1 MDWKNKIKTINVN
14 LYLLTTN
21 NVSGALEGTKS
32 FKVRFPSKFKEWRWE
47 IMQKEVKG
55 DGSHVDYKTATV
67 KIQDGVYMFTALAW
81 KCHQN
86 IWMHSLEA
94 KIKSWLNFCLI

>member
-32 FKVRFPSKFKEWRWE
+32 FKVRFPSKFKE
-47 IMQKEVKG
+47 
-55 DGSHVDYKTATV
+55 
-67 KIQDGVYMFTALAW
+67 
-81 KCHQN
+81 
-86 IWMHSLEA
+86 
-94 KIKSWLNFCLI
+94 

>member
-1 MDWKNKIKTINVN
+1 
-14 LYLLTTN
+14 
-21 NVSGALEGTKS
+21 
-32 FKVRFPSKFKEWRWE
+32 
-47 IMQKEVKG
+47 MQKEVKG
-55 DGSHVDYKTATV
+55 YGSHVDYKTATV

-94 KIKSWLNFCLI
+94 KIKSWLNFCMI

>member
-32 FKVRFPSKFKEWRWE
+32 FKVRFP
-47 IMQKEVKG
+47 
-55 DGSHVDYKTATV
+55 
-67 KIQDGVYMFTALAW
+67 
-81 KCHQN
+81 
-86 IWMHSLEA
+86 
-94 KIKSWLNFCLI
+94 